1 MATRDLHDQKIL
13 RALEGIEKQ
22 LAFQNKILKNASE
35 EPYPNGII
43 KYQDGNLIRRTLPV
57 FSNPDGTKTPLVPA
71 ENINYYVHYVDR
83 TGRDSFIVMDGK
95 KLMTEENAFFLQMAK
110 EILFCY
116 EEGEDK

>member
-22 LAFQNKILKNASE
+22 LSAQNKILKNASE

-43 KYQDGNLIRRTLPV
+43 RYQDGSLIRRTLPV
-57 FSNPDGTKTPLVPA
+57 FSNPDGTKTPLIPS
-71 ENINYYVHYVDR
+71 ENINYYVHYVDN
-83 TGRDSFIVMDGK
+83 TGRDRTTVINGKALTDNGNEFII
-95 KLMTEENAFFLQMAK
+95 TMAK

-116 EEGEDK
+116 EGEEK

>member
-22 LAFQNKILKNASE
+22 LSFQNKILKNASN

-43 KYQDGNLIRRTLPV
+43 RYPDGSLIRRTLSV

-71 ENINYYVHYVDR
+71 ENINYYVRYVDR
-83 TGRDSFIVMDGK
+83 TGRDSCIVMDGK
-95 KLMTEENAFFLQMAK
+95 KLMTEENAFFLKMAK
-110 EILFCY
+110 EILLCY
-116 EEGEDK
+116 EGEKK

>member
-13 RALEGIEKQ
+13 RALEGIERQ

-43 KYQDGNLIRRTLPV
+43 KYQDGSLIRRTLPV
-57 FSNPDGTKTPLVPA
+57 FSNPDGTKTPLIPS
-71 ENINYYVHYVDR
+71 ENISYYVRYVDNS
-83 TGRDSFIVMDGK
+83 GRDTSAVVTGK
-95 KLMTEENAFFLQMAK
+95 SLTMAENAFFLQMVK

>member
-22 LAFQNKILKNASE
+22 LSAQNRILKSTLDD
-35 EPYPNGII
+35 PRPNLII
-43 KYQDGNLIRRTLPV
+43 RYQDGNLIRRTLPV
-57 FSNPDGTKTPLVPA
+57 FSNSDGTKTPLVPA

-116 EEGEDK
+116 EED